1 MQSDAE
7 LLEAWRAGD
16 ERAGRQ
22 LFERHFAAVYRFFR
36 NKLED
41 AADDLTQQTFL
52 GCLKGKERYRG
63 ESSFRTYLFTIAR
76 NRLYTYLRDKGRRDR
91 VIEVG
96 QTSMAEI
103 SATSFSGLVAQK
115 QEQRVL
121 LRALRRLPLEMQVA
135 LELHYWEELTVREI
149 ALVVDTP
156 EGTVKRRLQRARA
169 KLDELIAE
177 ISESEAVAQSTV
189 GNLEQWAKQL
199 RDQLGKNE

>member
-1 MQSDAE
+1 MQTDRE

-16 ERAGRQ
+16 ESAGRE
-22 LFERHFAAVYRFFR
+22 LFERHFASVYRFFR

-76 NRLYTYLRDKGRRDR
+76 NRLYTHLRDKGRRDR

-96 QTSMAEI
+96 QTSMAELG
-103 SATSFSGLVAQK
+103 AASFSGLVAQK

-177 ISESEAVAQSTV
+177 ISESEAIAQSTV
-189 GNLEQWAKQL
+189 GNLEQWAAQL
-199 RDQLGKNE
+199 RDQLGKQ